1 MLRSIPR
8 PSATAITPLLALA
21 LVAFGASMLPEAAQA
36 GTQAGSGAL
45 VDCLLPG
52 QIRTIAGHASMGPRH
67 PIQATAA
74 SCRERGG
81 EYTVAEQASPAMPTP
96 MNPNVRGG
104 PARMV
109 NCLLPR
115 QLRQLGSKARYR
127 TARRVVRTTRV
138 NCESRG
144 GTSITATQA
153 RALGHAHRKSG
164 VKPPAPRKP

>member
-1 MLRSIPR
+1 MQRSISQR
-8 PSATAITPLLALA
+8 SATAVTSLLGLA
-21 LVAFGASMLPEAAQA
+21 LVAFGTSLLPVAAQA
-36 GTQAGSGAL
+36 AMQADSGAL

-67 PIQATAA
+67 SIQATAE

-81 EYTVAEQASPAMPTP
+81 EYTVAEATPMPAP
-96 MNPNVRGG
+96 MNPAARSAGT
-104 PARMV
+104 RMV

-127 TARRVVRTTRV
+127 TARRVVRTTRM

-144 GTSITATQA
+144 GTSISAA
-153 RALGHAHRKSG
+153 RARAFGHGHRKSG
-164 VKPPAPRKP
+164 VKTPAPGK